1 MNVPTLLAT
10 MIFTIAIPTLA
21 HGENGNACTGLEASL
36 ADPKGDLPKSVVER
50 IRAMARRMEMLSL
63 PAGVGCSDLRIILRR
78 LVSGGTPGGKRLED
92 DKPLDIAAA
101 QTELQ
106 QALQQNPEL
115 KAQLDELRSAV
126 ADDRER
132 MLYEAALLQSND
144 LYGPRDLLLQQFN
157 EQAKRD

>member
-1 MNVPTLLAT
+1 MNVHTLLAT
-10 MIFTIAIPTLA
+10 MVFTVAIPILA
-21 HGENGNACTGLEASL
+21 YAENGNACTGLEASL
-36 ADPKGDLPKSVVER
+36 ANPKGDLPKSVVER

-63 PAGVGCSDLRIILRR
+63 PTGVGCSDLRKILRR
-78 LVSGGTPGGKRLED
+78 LAHGGTRGGKRLED
-92 DKPLDIAAA
+92 DKPLDVAAA

-115 KAQLDELRSAV
+115 KAQLDELPSAV

-132 MLYEAALLQSND
+132 MLCEAALLQSNN
-144 LYGPRDLLLQQFN
+144 LYGPRDLLLHQFI